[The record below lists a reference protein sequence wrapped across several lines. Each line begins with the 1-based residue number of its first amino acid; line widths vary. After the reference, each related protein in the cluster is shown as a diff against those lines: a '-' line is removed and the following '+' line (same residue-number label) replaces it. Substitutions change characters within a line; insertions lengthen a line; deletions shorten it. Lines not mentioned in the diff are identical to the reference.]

1 MAYFTNSQ
9 RYFFLCP
16 GIPFEKTEFLRLY
29 KKNWNCF
36 YRFDKSNSV
45 ESFWKMGCGED
56 NLFSK
61 RSLPRKTVLQNS
73 PFFIPDAAKNAEM
86 ILQSKVVF
94 SGADVEIF
102 AID

>member
-9 RYFFLCP
+9 GYLFLCSD
-16 GIPFEKTEFLRLY
+16 IPFEK
-29 KKNWNCF
+29 KK
-36 YRFDKSNSV
+36 V
-45 ESFWKMGCGED
+45 GSFWKMGFGED

-61 RSLPRKTVLQNS
+61 RCLPRKTVLQNS